1 VLYHLTDTEIKTTKP
16 GLEPVKLTD
25 GGGMFLLVNS
35 TGSKLWRY
43 QYRVKGKR
51 KLMALGAYPDV
62 SLKQAREK
70 HQAARQLLADGTD
83 PMEDRKGTQE
93 AEAVKGNTFEEIFH
107 QWFDWWKVGKDDTH
121 APRVERRMVADV
133 IPAFGDKAMDDITPG
148 DIRKMMLDIAKR
160 GANDIPRRCHETTS
174 QVFRFAIARG
184 LANQNPTVHF
194 RPSDIVRKPEAENF
208 ARVSERELP
217 ALLSKMDAYNGTG
230 LTKFA
235 MRLLALT
242 FVRTSDLIEAPW
254 EEFDLDNAKW
264 AIPATRMKNVQGMR
278 ADDIHIVPLSRQ
290 AVEIMRALKML
301 SGTYKLVFPGD
312 LDKSQ
317 PMSKNTILKAL
328 DRMGYKGIMT
338 GHGWRGIASTT
349 LHENGF
355 VEEHIEMQLAH
366 KDRKA
371 VSAAYNYAK
380 YLKQRTQMMQWWA
393 DYLDTQRGKA

>member
-1 VLYHLTDTEIKTTKP
+1 MQVQMRYLLLDSKIKTAKP
-16 GLEPVKLTD
+16 GLKPVKHTD
-25 GGGMFLLVNS
+25 GGGMFLQVNPS
-35 TGSKLWRY
+35 GSKYRRY
-43 QYRVKGKR
+43 QYRFKGTP
-51 KLMALGAYPDV
+51 KLMAFGSYPDV

-70 HQAARQLLADGTD
+70 HQAARQLLADGID
-83 PMEDRKGTQE
+83 PMEDRKGTRE
-93 AEAVKGNTFEEIFH
+93 AEAVQGNTFEDIFH
-107 QWFDWWKVGKDDTH
+107 QWFDFWKVGKDDTH
-121 APRVERRMVADV
+121 APRVERRMMADV
-133 IPAFGDKAMDDITPG
+133 IPAFGHKAMDDITAG
-148 DIRKMMLDIAKR
+148 DIRNMMLAIAKR
-160 GANDIPRRCHETTS
+160 GVNDIPRRCHETTS

-194 RPSDIVRKPEAENF
+194 RPSDIVRKPETENF
-208 ARVSERELP
+208 ARVSDKELP

-264 AIPATRMKNVQGMR
+264 AIPAKRMKNVQGMR

-290 AVEIMRALKML
+290 AVGILRALKML

-355 VEEHIEMQLAH
+355 VEEYIVA
-366 KDRKA
+366 
-371 VSAAYNYAK
+371 
-380 YLKQRTQMMQWWA
+380 QRCSVQSKRQPHSQPM
-393 DYLDTQRGKA
+393 LRIGHRL